1 MKYGHGFAL
10 LSVASACC
18 YFALSPLSLSLSM
31 FYGTT
36 QSTVCKARLNNAGL
50 QKISFCSSLRAAW
63 ESPRSLLQKAVLS
76 FFEAAAAAAAAL
88 LWHSCMH
95 GSPKTHFLLETKI

>member
-18 YFALSPLSLSLSM
+18 YFALSPLSLSLC
-31 FYGTT
+31 FIELLK
-36 QSTVCKARLNNAGL
+36 VLFCKARLNNAGL

-63 ESPRSLLQKAVLS
+63 ESPRSLLQKAVLGLVY
-76 FFEAAAAAAAAL
+76 FPNF
-88 LWHSCMH
+88 
-95 GSPKTHFLLETKI
+95 SPNSTMQKEDFPSHQNTGTYMEY